1 MERVLGLDVGDKRV
15 GLALSDPLGWTAR
28 PLPVLERVGWK
39 KDLARILATIEEF
52 GVGRIVVGLPIRM
65 DGSKGARAEKALE
78 FVEKLRKGTH
88 IPVVTWD
95 ERLSTREA
103 ERRLL
108 EADVKRMKRRNLVDG
123 VAAALI
129 LQGYLDSKSGGFSP

>member
-1 MERVLGLDVGDKRV
+1 M
-15 GLALSDPLGWTAR
+15 
-28 PLPVLERVGWK
+28 GWK
-39 KDLARILATIEEF
+39 KDLARIRAAIEEF

-65 DGSKGARAEKALE
+65 DGSEGARAEKTLQ

-88 IPVVTWD
+88 IPVETWD

-108 EADVKRMKRRNLVDG
+108 EADVKRMKRRKLVDG
-123 VAAALI
+123 VAAAII
-129 LQGYLDSKSGGFSP
+129 LQGYLDYRNGGGVPH